1 MGAGVLGTH
10 KTSISRESAT
20 KRNGIGKARARD
32 EVRRNGTIHRLHTV
46 ENGIEARKYPE
57 VEPQLTYL
65 PYVVERSEPQYLPIE
80 LERTEARTATML
92 ASTGQQAGPN

>member
-1 MGAGVLGTH
+1 MGTH

-20 KRNGIGKARARD
+20 KRNGIGRARARD

-65 PYVVERSEPQYLPIE
+65 PYCG
-80 LERTEARTATML
+80 RTKRTTAPTHRTGEDGSPDRNY
-92 ASTGQQAGPN
+92 ASKH